1 MVGFTAFILA
11 GSRKATGDGLNGA
24 QLKALLPVS
33 GMPMIDR
40 VVKAVTASKYVKRV
54 VICGPSSLG
63 TWTNV
68 TYFPTGSSPANS
80 ILQYL
85 ESRTFENSGE
95 TDPVFVTT
103 ADHPLLTT
111 EMVDHFLMGAVK
123 SDTDLVVGMVD
134 KNVVKAKYATSRT
147 GYKFRDGVWKSCNLF
162 ACMTPRVAN
171 MAAFWQFVEKNR
183 KKPWRVVRAFG
194 VWTLI
199 SVLVGR
205 WDLRQA
211 LMRAGERVGITI
223 APVLMPWPEAAID
236 VDTIGDKELAEAIL
250 QARPQLA

>member
-1 MVGFTAFILA
+1 MVGFTALILA
-11 GSRKATGDGLNGA
+11 GARQATGDGLNGA

-33 GMPMIDR
+33 GTPMIDR
-40 VVKAVTASKYVKRV
+40 VVKTVSASKYIKRIV
-54 VICGPSSLG
+54 VCGPSSLG

-80 ILQYL
+80 ILQFL
-85 ESRTFENSGE
+85 ESRTD

-111 EMVDHFLMGAVK
+111 EMVDHFLMGAEK

-162 ACMTPRVAN
+162 ACMTPRVAT
-171 MAAFWQFVEKNR
+171 MAHFWQFVEKNR

-199 SVLVGR
+199 SVLIGR

-211 LMRAGERVGITI
+211 LMRAGARVGITI
-223 APVLMPWPEAAID
+223 APVIMPWPEVAID
-236 VDTIGDKELAEAIL
+236 VDTLGDKELAESIL